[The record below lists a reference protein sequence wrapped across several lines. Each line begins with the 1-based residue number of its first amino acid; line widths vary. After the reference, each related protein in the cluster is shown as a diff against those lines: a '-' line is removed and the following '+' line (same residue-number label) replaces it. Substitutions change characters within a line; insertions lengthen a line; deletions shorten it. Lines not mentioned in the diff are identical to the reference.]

1 MPIPTKNS
9 INSVGASFNFEGH
22 TGISDSIFNYVND
35 TFAAVIISDVDNNT
49 SLVAARKVINS
60 IEKTKSNLLPVIIP
74 ATTPKTLD
82 KHLANFNL
90 TKKDWTYPS
99 IPGESVYSIKAG
111 MKLTAYNAKD
121 VNKVIACAVSHMR
134 VWMMSVGMNVPIIVL
149 EHDALFT
156 RRFPGIPKDQRYGVI
171 GLNDPR
177 GATRMANI
185 YLQRVLNNHR
195 TDNTEIVNAPYVDDN
210 DTFTPQGIA
219 GNSAYVIFPNAAS
232 QLINKIQEVG
242 LWPNDALMCK
252 QFFPWLRQAYP
263 FYTTLQGVASTTQG

>member
-9 INSVGASFNFEGH
+9 INSIGALFNFEGH
-22 TGISDSIFNYVND
+22 TGITESVFNFANN
-35 TFAAVIISDVDNNT
+35 TFAAVIISDIDNNT

-60 IEKTKSNLLPVIIP
+60 IEKTNSNLTPVIVP

-82 KHLANFNL
+82 KHLADYNL

-99 IPGESVYSIKAG
+99 IPGESIYSIKAG

-121 VNKVIACAVSHMR
+121 INKVIACAVSHMR
-134 VWMMSVGMNVPIIVL
+134 VWMLSVATNVPIVVL

-156 RRFPGIPKDQRYGVI
+156 RKFLGIPKDNHYGVI

-177 GATRMANI
+177 GATRKANV
-185 YLQRVLNNHR
+185 YLQRVLDNHR
-195 TDNTEIVNAPYVDDN
+195 TDNTEIVNAPYVDD
-210 DTFTPQGIA
+210 DTFVPQGLA
-219 GNSAYVIFPNAAS
+219 GNSAYLIYPNAANH
-232 QLINKIQEVG
+232 LISKIEEVG

-252 QFFPWLRQAYP
+252 QFFPFLRQAYP
-263 FYTTLQGVASTTQG
+263 FYTTLQGVPSTTQG